1 MTTGTNLAAIAAL
14 VGDPGRAN
22 MLAAML
28 DGRPLGA
35 SELAE
40 IAGVTPATAS
50 GHLAKLLASQLVSVE
65 PRGRQR
71 LFRLASPAVAHM
83 LETMMVIASET
94 DSRPRATPRVPV
106 HLREARSCYDH
117 LAGRLGVGLAD
128 SLIAMGAV
136 KLTGDS
142 GEVTDAGRAILAH
155 HGFACEAGDTRRL
168 LCRPCL
174 DWSERRP
181 HIGGV
186 LGRSMMDRLT
196 QSGWIKR
203 GKERRSIV
211 ITQTGRRGLKDAFSL
226 DL

>member
-50 GHLAKLLASQLVSVE
+50 GHLAKLLAYQLVSVE

-94 DSRPRATPRVPV
+94 DSRPRATPRVPT

-136 KLTGDS
+136 KLGAES
-142 GEVTDAGRAILAH
+142 GEVTEAGRSILTR
-155 HGFACEAGDTRRL
+155 HGFACEAGSTRRL

-186 LGRSMMDRLT
+186 LGRSMMERLL

-203 GKERRSIV
+203 GPERRSIIV
-211 ITQTGRRGLKDAFSL
+211 TPAGRHGLKDVFSL